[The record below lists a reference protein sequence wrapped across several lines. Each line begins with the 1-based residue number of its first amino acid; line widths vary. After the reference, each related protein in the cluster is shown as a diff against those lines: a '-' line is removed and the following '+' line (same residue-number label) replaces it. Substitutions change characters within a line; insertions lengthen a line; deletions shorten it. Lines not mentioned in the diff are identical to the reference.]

1 MTHENSSQ
9 SGPLPIEGCS
19 QSLYIGCMKKRQFL
33 ALSGSTLFSGLTPSA
48 AFSQAKFP
56 DRPIKVIV
64 PFAPGGDGDIIGRLW
79 VKFAIAH
86 TGANFI
92 VDNKAGAG
100 GAIGAA
106 EASRAK
112 ADGYTLLLGTSSTQI
127 INPLASGTATYD
139 AVKDFNLVGM
149 VSINP
154 TCIVVNPSVPANNL
168 KELVSLVKANPGK
181 YAYGSAG
188 PGTITNLTG
197 ELFKLQGGKLDVQHI
212 PYKGGGPAMQDLVA
226 GHVPMITPI
235 MSSAV
240 LAQHRAG
247 RARILSVNSDARLK
261 TAPDIPTSVEAG
273 IPDMRVQVFNAV
285 FTPAGVPREVM
296 DFLRATHNKVRNDP
310 AFLLDLEK
318 AGADPFTLADP
329 EKFIADE
336 VVRWTNVIKATQF
349 KTT

>member
-1 MTHENSSQ
+1 
-9 SGPLPIEGCS
+9 
-19 QSLYIGCMKKRQFL
+19 MKKRHFL
-33 ALSGSTLFSGLTPSA
+33 ALSGSALLSGMAPLTTFAQS
-48 AFSQAKFP
+48 KFP
-56 DRPIKVIV
+56 ERPIRVIV
-64 PFAPGGDGDIIGRLW
+64 PFAPAGDGDIIGRLW
-79 VKFAIAH
+79 VKYAMAH
-86 TGANFI
+86 TGANFV

-106 EASRAK
+106 EAARAK

-127 INPLASGTATYD
+127 INPLASGTASYD
-139 AVKDFNLVGM
+139 AIKDFSLVGM

-168 KELVSLVKANPGK
+168 KELISLIKASPGK

-197 ELFKLQGGKLDVQHI
+197 ELFKLQAGKLDVQHV

-247 RARILSVNSDARLK
+247 RARIVGVNSDARLK
-261 TAPDIPTSVEAG
+261 VAPDIPTSVEAG
-273 IPDMRVQVFNAV
+273 VPDMRVQVFNAV
-285 FTPAGVPREVM
+285 FTPAGVPRDVQE
-296 DFLRATHNKVRNDP
+296 FLRATHNKVRNDP
-310 AFLLDLEK
+310 AFLQDLEK
-318 AGADPFTLADP
+318 AGAEPFSLPDP
-329 EKFIADE
+329 EKFIAEE
-336 VVRWTNVIKATQF
+336 VVRWTSVIKATQF
-349 KTT
+349 KTS

>member
-1 MTHENSSQ
+1 
-9 SGPLPIEGCS
+9 
-19 QSLYIGCMKKRQFL
+19 MKKRQFL
-33 ALSGSTLFSGLTPSA
+33 ALSGSTLLAGITPSA
-48 AFSQAKFP
+48 AFGQAKFP
-56 DRPIKVIV
+56 DRPIRVIV
-64 PFAPGGDGDIIGRLW
+64 PFAPAGDGDIIGRLW
-79 VKFAIAH
+79 VKYAIAH
-86 TGANFI
+86 TGASFI
-92 VDNKAGAG
+92 VENKAGAG

-106 EASRAK
+106 EVSRAK

-127 INPLASGTATYD
+127 INPLASGAATYD

-154 TCIVVNPSVPANNL
+154 TCIVVNPSIPANNL
-168 KELVSLVKANPGK
+168 KDLVNLIKASPGK
-181 YAYGSAG
+181 FAYGSAG

-197 ELFKLQGGKLDVQHI
+197 ELFKLQGGKLNVQHV

-226 GHVPMITPI
+226 GHLPMITPI

-247 RARILSVNSDARLK
+247 RARILSVNSDVRLK
-261 TAPDIPTSVEAG
+261 AAPEIPTSIESG

-310 AFLLDLEK
+310 AFLQDLEK

-329 EKFIADE
+329 EKFITDE

-349 KTT
+349 KIS

>member
-1 MTHENSSQ
+1 
-9 SGPLPIEGCS
+9 
-19 QSLYIGCMKKRQFL
+19 MKKRHFL
-33 ALSGSTLFSGLTPSA
+33 ALSGSALLSGLTPHTTFAQS
-48 AFSQAKFP
+48 KFP
-56 DRPIKVIV
+56 ERPIRVIV
-64 PFAPGGDGDIIGRLW
+64 PFAPAGDGDIIGRLW
-79 VKFAIAH
+79 VKYAMAH
-86 TGANFI
+86 SGANFV

-127 INPLASGTATYD
+127 INPLASGTASYD
-139 AVKDFNLVGM
+139 AIKDFSLVGM

-168 KELVSLVKANPGK
+168 KELISLIKANPGK

-197 ELFKLQGGKLDVQHI
+197 ELLKLQAGKLDVQHV

-247 RARILSVNSDARLK
+247 RARILGVNSDARLK
-261 TAPDIPTSVEAG
+261 AAPDIPTSVEAG
-273 IPDMRVQVFNAV
+273 VPDMRVQVFNAV
-285 FTPAGVPREVM
+285 FSPAGLPRDVLE
-296 DFLRATHNKVRNDP
+296 FLRATHIKVRNDP
-310 AFLLDLEK
+310 GFLLDLEK
-318 AGADPFTLADP
+318 AGADPFTLSDP
-329 EKFIADE
+329 EKFIAEE
-336 VVRWTNVIKATQF
+336 VVRWTSVIKATQF
-349 KTT
+349 KTS

>member
-1 MTHENSSQ
+1 
-9 SGPLPIEGCS
+9 
-19 QSLYIGCMKKRQFL
+19 MKKRHFL
-33 ALSGSTLFSGLTPSA
+33 ALSGSALLSGLTPHTTFAQS
-48 AFSQAKFP
+48 KFP
-56 DRPIKVIV
+56 ERPIRVIV
-64 PFAPGGDGDIIGRLW
+64 PFAPAGDGDIIGRLW
-79 VKFAIAH
+79 VKYAMAH
-86 TGANFI
+86 SGANFV

-127 INPLASGTATYD
+127 INPLASGTASYD
-139 AVKDFNLVGM
+139 AIKDFSLVGM

-168 KELVSLVKANPGK
+168 KELISLIKANPGK

-197 ELFKLQGGKLDVQHI
+197 ELFKLQGGKLDVQHV

-247 RARILSVNSDARLK
+247 RARILGVNSDARLK
-261 TAPDIPTSVEAG
+261 AAPDIPTSVEAG
-273 IPDMRVQVFNAV
+273 VPDMRVQVFNAV
-285 FTPAGVPREVM
+285 FTPAGVPRDVQE
-296 DFLRATHNKVRNDP
+296 FLRATHNKVRNDP
-310 AFLLDLEK
+310 AFLQDLEK
-318 AGADPFTLADP
+318 AGAEPFSLPEP
-329 EKFIADE
+329 EKFIAEE
-336 VVRWTNVIKATQF
+336 VVRWTSVIKATQF
-349 KTT
+349 KTS